1 MNAFAWRTGWS
12 GGRLLTVAL
21 LVALALVGFSPSA
34 HATPG
39 QGLASISTV
48 PPCAIFNGAGYG
60 IGVAF
65 DGTRV
70 IYTCAK
76 EPKLRFTDLS
86 GANLG
91 SVDTKDSGGNPVAVD
106 AIAWDSNLNVLWGG
120 NLDGQGHCQIWK
132 IDPSTGAASP
142 QFSFTDPS
150 GHCGG
155 STIFFD
161 GITVDTNTNT
171 LYLSPD
177 INPTIRHFDEL
188 GNPLA
193 GDPIPFSTLTSG
205 VCSGTCLNSGLAI
218 GIDGKLF
225 AGTDGDGKIVELDPI
240 VPSFLGQFASVT
252 GRDEDLECGPLFTK
266 LDGSVVETILSR
278 DFETGRIDVLEAPKG
293 TCVTF
298 KLTLAPPTATNLIG
312 SSHTVTATLTAN
324 GSPLAGR
331 PILFSVSGVN
341 TGSGSGATNGSGQAT
356 FTYAGTNPGTDTITA
371 CADINN
377 NGSCDPEEPIAS
389 ATKTWEAPITAAGTS
404 ISSTEGQSFSGTVA
418 TFTDPD
424 LAATASEYS
433 ATIDWGDSTVTTGT
447 ISGGVGSFTVSGTH
461 TYTEEGSYPV
471 TVTIVDVDFA
481 PNTATAHSTATVA
494 DAPLSASGM
503 SLLSGPVF
511 SGAVATFTDA
521 NSFATTADFTAT
533 IDWGDASSSTT
544 GTVSGSGGGPYT
556 VSGSH
561 TYTSFGFFTIKI
573 HIVDDGGST
582 ADATTTILIFGTS
595 AGGNFVIGD
604 GDAALST
611 KVTFWGAQWSKKNT
625 LSGGSAPAAFKGF
638 ANQPNSLPAC
648 GTGWSTGPGNS
659 AKPPTGPLPSFMAV
673 LVSSSISM
681 SGSTIAGNTPHIVIV
696 NTNPGYAAN
705 PGHAGTGT
713 VVAVL
718 C

>member
-1 MNAFAWRTGWS
+1 MKRFAWETGWS
-12 GGRLLTVAL
+12 GRHLASVAL
-21 LVALALVGFSPSA
+21 LVALALIGFLPSA

-39 QGLASISTV
+39 QGLTSISTV

-65 DGTRV
+65 DGTRI

-76 EPKLRFTDLS
+76 EPKLRFTDLT

-106 AIAWDSNLNVLWGG
+106 AIAWDSNLKVLWGG
-120 NLDGQGHCQIWK
+120 NLDGAGHCRIWK
-132 IDPSTGAASP
+132 IDPSTGVASL

-150 GHCGG
+150 DHC
-155 STIFFD
+155 SNAIFFD
-161 GITVDTNTNT
+161 GLTVDTNTNT

-177 INPTIRHFDEL
+177 VNPTIRHFDEL
-188 GNPLA
+188 GNPLP
-193 GDPIPFSTLTSG
+193 GDPIPFSTLTPG
-205 VCSGTCLNSGLAI
+205 VCGGTCLNSGLAI

-225 AGTDGDGKIVELDPI
+225 AGTDGDGKIVELDPT
-240 VPSFLGQFASVT
+240 VPSFIGQFASVT

-266 LDGSVVETILSR
+266 PDGSVVETILSR

-298 KLTLAPPTATNLIG
+298 KLTLAPPSATNLIG

-324 GSPLAGR
+324 STPLPGR
-331 PILFSVSGVN
+331 PILFGVSGVN
-341 TGSGSGATNGSGQAT
+341 AGSGSGTTDGSGQTT

-377 NGSCDPEEPIAS
+377 NGSCDPEEPTAT
-389 ATKTWEAPITAAGTS
+389 ATKTWEAPITAVGVS
-404 ISSTEGQSFSGTVA
+404 ISSVEGQSFAGTVA

-433 ATIDWGDSTVTTGT
+433 AMIDWGDSTITPGT
-447 ISGGVGSFTVSGTH
+447 ISGGLGSFTVSGAH

-471 TVTIVDVDFA
+471 TVTITDVDFA
-481 PNTATAHSTATVA
+481 PNSAITHSTATVA
-494 DAPLSASGM
+494 DAALSATGM
-503 SLLSGPVF
+503 SLLSGPAF

-521 NSFATTADFTAT
+521 NPFATTADFTAT
-533 IDWGDASSSTT
+533 IDWGDSTPST
-544 GTVSGSGGGPYT
+544 SGTIAGSGSGPYT

-595 AGGNFVIGD
+595 TGGNFVIGD
-604 GDAALST
+604 GKAALST
-611 KVTFWGAQWSKKNT
+611 NVTFWGAQWSKKNT

-638 ANQPNSLPAC
+638 ENSPSTLPAC
-648 GTGWSTGPGNS
+648 GTSWSTGPGNS
-659 AKPPTGPLPSFMAV
+659 PKPPAGPLPSFMAV
-673 LVSSSISM
+673 LVSSSISQ
-681 SGSTIAGNTPHIVIV
+681 SGSTITGDTPHIVIV
-696 NTNPGYAAN
+696 QTNPGYAAN

-713 VVAVL
+713 VVAIL

>member
-1 MNAFAWRTGWS
+1 MNAFAWKTGWS
-12 GGRLLTVAL
+12 ARHLLTVAL
-21 LVALALVGFSPSA
+21 LVGLALVVFLPAA

-39 QGLASISTV
+39 QGLASISTA
-48 PPCAIFNGAGYG
+48 PPCAIFNNAGYG

-76 EPKLRFTDLS
+76 EPKLRFTDLT

-91 SVDTKDSGGNPVAVD
+91 SVDTKDSGGNPVAID
-106 AIAWDSNLNVLWGG
+106 AIAWDSNLKVLWGG
-120 NLDGQGHCQIWK
+120 DLDGQGHCRIWK
-132 IDPSTGAASP
+132 IDPSSGVASL

-150 GHCGG
+150 GHCG
-155 STIFFD
+155 SAIFFD

-177 INPTIRHFDEL
+177 VNPTIRHFDEL

-193 GDPIPFSTLTSG
+193 GDPIPFSTLTAG
-205 VCSGTCLNSGLAI
+205 ICSGTCLNSGLAI

-225 AGTDGDGKIVELDPI
+225 AGTDGDGKIVELDPT
-240 VPSFLGQFASVT
+240 VPSLLGQFASVT

-266 LDGSVVETILSR
+266 PDGSVVETILSR

-298 KLTLAPPTATNLIG
+298 KLTLAPPTSTNIIG

-324 GSPLAGR
+324 GNPLAGR
-331 PILFSVSGVN
+331 PILFAVSGAN
-341 TGSGSGATNGSGQAT
+341 TTSGSATSDASGNAT

-377 NGSCDPEEPIAS
+377 NGLCDPEEPTAT
-389 ATKTWEAPITAAGTS
+389 ATKTWEAPITATGTS
-404 ISSTEGQSFSGTVA
+404 IASTEGQSFSGTVA

-424 LAATASEYS
+424 LAATASEYA
-433 ATIDWGDSTVTTGT
+433 ATIDWGDSTTTTGT
-447 ISGGVGSFTVSGTH
+447 ISGSGGSFIVSGSH
-461 TYTEEGSYPV
+461 TYTEEGSYSV
-471 TVTIVDVDFA
+471 TVTIADVDLPA
-481 PNTATAHSTATVA
+481 NSAVAASTATVA
-494 DAPLSASGM
+494 DAALSASGM
-503 SLLSGPVF
+503 SLLSGPAF

-533 IDWGDASSSTT
+533 IDWGDATPSTT
-544 GTVSGSGGGPYT
+544 GTVSGTGAGPYT

-561 TYTSFGFFTIKI
+561 TYSSFGFFTIKT

-582 ADATTTILIFGTS
+582 ADAVTTILIFGTS

-604 GDAALST
+604 GNAAVST

-625 LSGGSAPAAFKGF
+625 LTGGAAPAAFKGF
-638 ANQPNSLPAC
+638 ENNPNSLPAC
-648 GTGWSTGPGNS
+648 GTGWSTSTGNS
-659 AKPPTGPLPSFMAV
+659 PPPPAGPLPSYMAV
-673 LVSSSISM
+673 LVSSSISQL
-681 SGSTIAGNTPHIVIV
+681 GATIMGNTPNIVIV
-696 NTNPGYAAN
+696 KTNSGYAAN